1 MRIKNMRVSDVLYD
15 FIAVGS
21 LIIVTIIAVIIAVI
35 YAVINYL
42 H

>member
-21 LIIVTIIAVIIAVI
+21 LIIVTIIAVIIAI
-35 YAVINYL
+35 FYAVINYL